1 MAKMKIYEISR
12 SLQGAFPDLKSKDLI
27 KLLQENGFQVKSA
40 QSSIEDDAIS
50 FLLNKFK
57 GSAKKAEPVKETEEV
72 VKTES
77 APKKEVKEKAEPKKK
92 EEAKTEEKKEQ
103 TKKTVE
109 ETPVKE
115 KTAEKETEKKEE
127 KPEPVK
133 KEEEKKE
140 EPKKEEKAPAAQ
152 KAPEKKPVSENR
164 PEQNNRRDN
173 RNGQGGRDNRDNR
186 DRRDGGRRDNR
197 DNRNGQGGR
206 DNRGDNRNRGNG
218 QGGYNRD
225 NRNGQGR
232 RDNRGDN
239 RNRGNGQ
246 GGYNRDNRNGQNR
259 DNRGGQNGG
268 RRDGGRG
275 GNSFSGIDAVKPE
288 VKQSRAQ
295 RAKNDS
301 RSAKQRHGRD
311 RDREEPEY
319 NPLYGPGGRKT
330 KKKDPNRKG
339 AFIKPEPVVKPEE
352 PEDGIRNIILPE
364 KMTIKELADIMKVQA
379 STVIKNLFMR
389 GEVVTL
395 NHQITYEEAEEIA
408 LEYNCIAEMEEK
420 VDLVAELLKEDEED
434 ESLMKKRPPV
444 VCVMGHVDHGKTSL
458 LDAIRETNVTSREA
472 GGITQHIGAYV
483 TEINGEKITF
493 LDTPGHEAFTSM
505 RMRGAQATD
514 IAILVVAADDGVM
527 PQTVEAINH
536 AKAAGVQIIVA
547 VNKIDKPSA
556 NVERV
561 KQELVEYELIAED
574 WGGDT
579 VFVPVSAHTGEGID
593 QLLEM
598 IILTA
603 EVEEL
608 KANPD
613 RLARGVVIE
622 AKLDKGRGPVATILV
637 QKGTLHV
644 GDNIAVGAAYGK
656 IRAMMDDRGRRVKEA
671 LPSTP
676 VEILGLHDV
685 PDAGEIF
692 MATEN
697 DKEARNIA
705 ETYVAQGREK
715 LLDDTKAKLTLD
727 GLFSQIQAGNI
738 KELNIIVKADVQGS
752 VEAVKQSLLKLTNEE
767 VAVRVIHAGVGA
779 INESDVSL
787 ASASNA
793 IIIGFNVRPDNT
805 AKDIADREKVDVR
818 LYRVIYD
825 AIEDVEAAM
834 KGMLDPEY
842 EEKVIAHLE
851 VRQTF
856 KASGVGTIA
865 GSYVLDG
872 KIERGSKIRISR
884 EGELV
889 FEGEMASL
897 KRFKDDV
904 KEVAAGYECGIVAQ
918 DFNDIH
924 EGDQI
929 EAYIMVEIPR

>member
-1 MAKMKIYEISR
+1 
-12 SLQGAFPDLKSKDLI
+12 
-27 KLLQENGFQVKSA
+27 
-40 QSSIEDDAIS
+40 
-50 FLLNKFK
+50 
-57 GSAKKAEPVKETEEV
+57 
-72 VKTES
+72 
-77 APKKEVKEKAEPKKK
+77 
-92 EEAKTEEKKEQ
+92 
-103 TKKTVE
+103 
-109 ETPVKE
+109 
-115 KTAEKETEKKEE
+115 
-127 KPEPVK
+127 
-133 KEEEKKE
+133 
-140 EPKKEEKAPAAQ
+140 
-152 KAPEKKPVSENR
+152 
-164 PEQNNRRDN
+164 
-173 RNGQGGRDNRDNR
+173 
-186 DRRDGGRRDNR
+186 
-197 DNRNGQGGR
+197 
-206 DNRGDNRNRGNG
+206 
-218 QGGYNRD
+218 
-225 NRNGQGR
+225 
-232 RDNRGDN
+232 
-239 RNRGNGQ
+239 
-246 GGYNRDNRNGQNR
+246 
-259 DNRGGQNGG
+259 
-268 RRDGGRG
+268 
-275 GNSFSGIDAVKPE
+275 
-288 VKQSRAQ
+288 
-295 RAKNDS
+295 
-301 RSAKQRHGRD
+301 
-311 RDREEPEY
+311 
-319 NPLYGPGGRKT
+319 
-330 KKKDPNRKG
+330 
-339 AFIKPEPVVKPEE
+339 
-352 PEDGIRNIILPE
+352 
-364 KMTIKELADIMKVQA
+364 
-379 STVIKNLFMR
+379 
-389 GEVVTL
+389 
-395 NHQITYEEAEEIA
+395 
-408 LEYNCIAEMEEK
+408 
-420 VDLVAELLKEDEED
+420 
-434 ESLMKKRPPV
+434 
-444 VCVMGHVDHGKTSL
+444 
-458 LDAIRETNVTSREA
+458 
-472 GGITQHIGAYV
+472 
-483 TEINGEKITF
+483 
-493 LDTPGHEAFTSM
+493 M